1 MSSHD
6 EKVVTVHIDRF
17 SGGQGLMKTAGGIGV
32 LGLAAALV
40 GLFSSDKAA
49 AYSYLVAFSY
59 WAGIAITSL
68 AFLMILHT
76 FRAKWPTL
84 VRRPLEGMATSVL
97 VMALLFVPLALSL
110 SKIYSWM
117 HPETF
122 TGHAAHLMEKK
133 THSYLNSG
141 FFIGR
146 SVGYF
151 VVAIIIS
158 QLLFSW
164 SNQQD
169 SNGKEEMTLK
179 LRKLGTGA
187 LPLMALVLTFAGIDW
202 LMTLDPLWFST
213 IFGVYYFGGSMG
225 GVLAI
230 WILVV
235 STMMIKG
242 TKNTFGPYV
251 TVEQLHNI
259 SKLFFAFTAFW
270 GYIAASQ
277 FILIWIAG
285 LPEETPFYII
295 RMRSGW
301 AWVGLVLI
309 FARFLIPFFALLS
322 RARKRDPR
330 KMRFWAVW
338 VLVLH
343 FLDLYWLVFPTV
355 NEEHA
360 TFHWTLIPAW
370 LGIGGIATAF
380 VVWRLRGQNMV
391 PVKDP
396 YLSTSLRYR
405 QP

>member
-6 EKVVTVHIDRF
+6 EKVVTVNIERF
-17 SGGQGLMKTAGGIGV
+17 SGGKGLMTKAGGIGV
-32 LGLAAALV
+32 VGLLAAM
-40 GLFSSDKAA
+40 GGMFTGDKSAY
-49 AYSYLVAFSY
+49 YSYLVAFSY

-84 VRRPLEGMATSVL
+84 VRRPLEAMATGVFI
-97 VMALLFVPLALSL
+97 MALLFIPLGLSL
-110 SKIYSWM
+110 SHVYSWT
-117 HPETF
+117 HPENF
-122 TGHAAHLMEKK
+122 TGHAAHLIHHK
-133 THSYLNSG
+133 HGYLNTG

-146 SVGYF
+146 TVGYF
-151 VVAIIIS
+151 AIAIIIS

-164 SNQQD
+164 STKQD

-179 LRKLGTGA
+179 LRKLGTAA
-187 LPLMALVLTFAGIDW
+187 LPLMALVLTFAGLDW

-235 STMMIKG
+235 ATLQIKG

-301 AWVGLVLI
+301 AWVGLLLI

-338 VLVLH
+338 VLIMH
-343 FLDLYWLVFPTV
+343 FVDIYWLVFPTV